1 MNFYNKSW
9 GRLLIPVKYN
19 KGMIQMSI
27 FKIGMRGRRQQL
39 QVESQFLQRVEY
51 MFAPLSLKKL
61 CQNLR
66 IGK

>member
-1 MNFYNKSW
+1 
-9 GRLLIPVKYN
+9 
-19 KGMIQMSI
+19 MIQMSI

-66 IGK
+66 IGKLGKKVSMYTFHLVVN

>member
-1 MNFYNKSW
+1 
-9 GRLLIPVKYN
+9 
-19 KGMIQMSI
+19 MSI
-27 FKIGMRGRRQQL
+27 FKIGMRARRQQL